1 MQPLKL
7 VEYLIYCDESI
18 AKGKYFSN
26 FYGGALVHSQDLE
39 EIEEA
44 LQSCRDRLRLDKEMK
59 WSKVTTQ
66 YLDKYLEVTSLFFD
80 FVESDKIKIRI
91 MFTQNLYEPSKL
103 TVEQKNNEYFLLYYQ
118 FIKHAFGLAYA
129 DDSHSQETIKIR
141 LYLDKLPDTKEKA
154 AQFKQY
160 LVGLNEYKQFKN
172 RGIYIDPQQIAE
184 VTSHQH
190 KILQGLDI
198 VLGSIQFRL
207 NDGHKEKPEGARF
220 RGKRTIAKE
229 RLYRHINQRIRQIY
243 PRFNIGV
250 STGIR
255 DDLVNRWRDQYRHWL
270 FIPSEYDLNLDI
282 TKSSHK

>member
-1 MQPLKL
+1 
-7 VEYLIYCDESI
+7 
-18 AKGKYFSN
+18 
-26 FYGGALVHSQDLE
+26 
-39 EIEEA
+39 
-44 LQSCRDRLRLDKEMK
+44 
-59 WSKVTTQ
+59 
-66 YLDKYLEVTSLFFD
+66 
-80 FVESDKIKIRI
+80 
-91 MFTQNLYEPSKL
+91 
-103 TVEQKNNEYFLLYYQ
+103 LLYYQ

-229 RLYRHINQRIRQIY
+229 RLYRHTNQRIRQIY

-270 FIPSEYDLNLDI
+270 FIPSEYDLNLDS